1 MKNKQILK
9 GNENNEH
16 KKYKKSLLKYNTEY
30 NKNKNNFYSFISKR
44 NIIAKINEE
53 KDEITKNKSNKN
65 IISTNKN
72 LGLKKN
78 LTSLVGKMN
87 TNLKIKNFDSII
99 KAGPY
104 LHRRSINYNNNN
116 RNKKNMSKQLFI
128 NDIIPNN
135 NKLKLNQIKNSFIKS
150 IDFNTSHISPHQ
162 RNKESNI
169 SLNSHSQKNKN
180 KNYRKIIN
188 SNLNVKNFKKMKKN
202 NTEIKNNF
210 NTVNCR
216 RNSCKSNENI
226 KKVNS
231 FKIKNNLSSSAHKQK
246 KKYSSLV
253 MRANLNNPLN
263 HRNSTLISKINYDIF
278 RKVNMF
284 ELDYDMENNI
294 SEINYAIGNF
304 NSNDF
309 ALCNSNSSMEEIYN
323 KLVTL
328 CKEKELSLAK
338 IESNKFICKKDG
350 DNSIKIEIN
359 KRGKTNVLKL
369 YYLNGKESVTK
380 EIIKEIILR
389 IGF

>member
-1 MKNKQILK
+1 MEIMNKKNI
-9 GNENNEH
+9 
-16 KKYKKSLLKYNTEY
+16 KKSLLKYNTEY
-30 NKNKNNFYSFISKR
+30 NKYKNHLNTLISKR
-44 NIIAKINEE
+44 NIILKINEE

-65 IISTNKN
+65 IIDANKN
-72 LGLKKN
+72 LRMKKN
-78 LTSLVGKMN
+78 LTNIIDKIN
-87 TNLKIKNFDSII
+87 TNLKIKNAYSII

-104 LHRRSINYNNNN
+104 LHRRSINYNNKNI
-116 RNKKNMSKQLFI
+116 KNMSKQLFI

-135 NKLKLNQIKNSFIKS
+135 NKLNLHHIKNSFIKS
-150 IDFNTSHISPHQ
+150 IDFNTYHKSPNQ
-162 RNKESNI
+162 KNKDSNI
-169 SLNSHSQKNKN
+169 SLNSHSQNNKS

-188 SNLNVKNFKKMKKN
+188 SNLNAKNFKKTKKI
-202 NTEIKNNF
+202 NTEINNNF

-216 RNSCKSNENI
+216 RNSCKSNKNI

-231 FKIKNNLSSSAHKQK
+231 FKIKNNLSSSAGKQK

-253 MRANLNNPLN
+253 MRSNLNNSMN
-263 HRNSTLISKINYDIF
+263 HRNSALLSKINYEIF
-278 RKVNMF
+278 RNVNMF
-284 ELDYDMENNI
+284 ELDYDLENNI
-294 SEINYAIGNF
+294 SEINYTIGNF

-309 ALCNSNSSMEEIYN
+309 ALCNSNSSLEEIYN